1 MEQESPLS
9 VTRGLRLAEV
19 ERAALQNNEHLV
31 KLMMDHYALGFSLRV
46 IQIATRHMRIEN
58 EM

>member
-1 MEQESPLS
+1 M
-9 VTRGLRLAEV
+9 TRGLRLAEV

-46 IQIATRHMRIEN
+46 IQIATQLMRIEN